1 MAKRKPKTIA
11 GLVNDA
17 AVILQRV
24 VRLKAADENGYAQC
38 VTCGRVDHYTNMDG
52 GHFISRKHTAH
63 KLLEENIHACCKGC
77 NGFLK
82 GNMIPYTIFMIDT
95 YGREFV
101 DELEATKNETRK
113 YSRQEILGIIDDLK
127 HYEKQVREQKGL

>member
-77 NGFLK
+77 NGFLN